1 LPEFGVGRFQA
12 LLAEVQGMPVVVN
25 VWGSWCPPC
34 RAEAPELAVVSR
46 EFDGQVQFL
55 GVDILDRR
63 QEARRFIMEFDWQYP
78 SVFDPD
84 AEIRDWLGYFG
95 QPVTIILDRQGR
107 RAFEWLGPL
116 TGEILRREIRKI
128 LPSGNP

>member
-1 LPEFGVGRFQA
+1 
-12 LLAEVQGMPVVVN
+12 MPVVVN